1 MGAPLG
7 LARTQ
12 GQNSWCGPGP
22 GSGISRPRT
31 RPAPG
36 PAGEV
41 EPHDIT
47 PFSMKRG
54 SADSLKVS
62 VRWGCSAKAR
72 QMRLTVLW
80 LRPERRAMDRVLQC
94 VASFGV
100 VSRVSVTT
108 LSTSASVTVRGLP
121 GLASSTSPSSR
132 LSRNR
137 DLHLPTVAC
146 DTLNS
151 AATAVFV
158 LPLEHSNTIRA
169 R

>member
-1 MGAPLG
+1 
-7 LARTQ
+7 
-12 GQNSWCGPGP
+12 
-22 GSGISRPRT
+22 
-31 RPAPG
+31 
-36 PAGEV
+36 
-41 EPHDIT
+41 
-47 PFSMKRG
+47 MKRG

-100 VSRVSVTT
+100 VSRVSATT

-132 LSRNR
+132 LSKNR

-158 LPLEHSNTIRA
+158 LPLEHSKTIRA
-169 R
+169 RWVNACAVLGLRAHCPSVSLSSSVSVNGGVGRPRRMCILLT